1 MAQCRAGCPDKA
13 HRITASI
20 LQSTHQN
27 CRREEGRREQTDCGV
42 RGQGK
47 RTPRARYVARAPTD
61 PKRLYEHYERMAQD
75 ARHNTDAVPRMC
87 FQDQSRPSQFC
98 TKTNLY
104 SLRTRQVCVARG
116 PHWGACLSLLHAKS
130 LGMSDLQTLLWP
142 STVQGLVDVVLATC
156 SGPRARARSRGS
168 ARPQLTAV
176 HERGGAAPCFDAPAA
191 RLLTHA
197 HARASPRA
205 GQGPSHPT
213 APSHQHA
220 MRFVRQRIPVDAK
233 ALVP

>member
-1 MAQCRAGCPDKA
+1 
-13 HRITASI
+13 
-20 LQSTHQN
+20 
-27 CRREEGRREQTDCGV
+27 
-42 RGQGK
+42 
-47 RTPRARYVARAPTD
+47 
-61 PKRLYEHYERMAQD
+61 MAQD